1 MAADT
6 SVKFALSDMV
16 GAPIMTGAAGSL
28 IALLDAVLVN
38 GWGVQTATQVV
49 VASGVA
55 TATFAANHA
64 AWVNSVVTVAGATPS
79 VLNGEQKIIDVMPNK
94 VLWATTA
101 PDGTATGTITVKM
114 APAGWSKPFSGTNLA
129 VYRSA
134 NLQANGH
141 YLRINDADPKFARVV
156 GYETMTAISTGTGLF
171 PTAAQ
176 SNGGGYWYKAVTA
189 GTTAMRW
196 ALVADSRMF
205 YFLPV
210 PYTAY
215 EGQDAY
221 RTPQF
226 MYFGD
231 PLNLAPV
238 DPWSTVLGVN
248 PFNNGENGGIY
259 AIYNEQSAFQPRAFL
274 GSGTSVPMYVSSPA
288 AGGQLGVGGPAPNMH
303 SGQMAFQ
310 PVFVKTASGSAPW
323 RSQLPGVVVSMQEY
337 PGRVLRPFEPVSF
350 GPNAA
355 RKDYLFFGLSTNVA
369 ATDPTMESG
378 ICIDITG
385 PWR

>member
-55 TATFAANHA
+55 TATFPANHA

-79 VLNGEQKIIDVMPNK
+79 VLNGEQKIIDVVPNK
-94 VLWATTA
+94 VRWATTA

-114 APAGWSKPFSGTNLA
+114 APAGWSKPFSGANLA

-134 NLQANGH
+134 NPQANGH

-176 SNGGGYWYKAVTA
+176 ASGGGYWYKAVTA

-210 PYTAY
+210 AYTAY

-221 RTPQF
+221 RSPQF
-226 MYFGD
+226 IYFGD
-231 PLNLAPV
+231 PINLAPV
-238 DPWSTVLGVN
+238 DPWSTVVGVN
-248 PFNNGENGGIY
+248 PFTNGENGGLY
-259 AIYNEQSAFQPRAFL
+259 AIYDQQSAFQPRALF
-274 GSGTSVPMYVSSPA
+274 GSGSSVPMNASPPIV
-288 AGGQLGVGGPAPNMH
+288 GQLGVGGAAPNMH

-323 RSQLPGVVVSMQEY
+323 RSQLPGLLVSMQEY
-337 PGRVLRPFEPVSF
+337 PARVLRPFEPVSF
-350 GPNAA
+350 GPGTS
-355 RKDYLFFGLSTNVA
+355 RKDYLFFGL
-369 ATDPTMESG
+369 ATQNASMESSMESG
-378 ICIDITG
+378 VCIDITG